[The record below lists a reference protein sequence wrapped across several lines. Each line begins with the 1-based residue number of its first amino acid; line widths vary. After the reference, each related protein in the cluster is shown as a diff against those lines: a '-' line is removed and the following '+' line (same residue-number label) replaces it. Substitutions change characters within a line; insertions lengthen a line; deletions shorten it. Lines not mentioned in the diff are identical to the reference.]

1 MPTLEER
8 HLGVSGSQ
16 NGLVGKSVQ
25 YPPSGNLELHF
36 LSKQGFCSFAVLC
49 MINRQVPSNML
60 QIEECMVKLLSVD

>member
-36 LSKQGFCSFAVLC
+36 LSKQGFCSFAVL
-49 MINRQVPSNML
+49 
-60 QIEECMVKLLSVD
+60 